1 MKARFEE
8 FYAEES
14 FEDGKKGVQ
23 VLIDN
28 NQYTGFNFIN
38 NLSESYNSVFFTE
51 NVMYYDFVNKG
62 LFEDIT
68 TEMTTPLTEYGDERS
83 IEDKMYGGYIDY
95 YKTDDGK
102 YYELPFYEAYPTIAY
117 DIELYETR
125 NYYFAK
131 GGAPSE
137 FCEFTQSNNTDKAT
151 GEFSGYKYVGAIGA
165 RSAGPDGKYGTND
178 DGLPATYDKFLR
190 CARKYR
196 GIT

>member
-68 TEMTTPLTEYGDERS
+68 TEMTTPLTEYEDERS

-117 DIELYETR
+117 DIELFETR

-137 FCEFTQSNNTDKAT
+137 FASLRKAIIRIKQR
-151 GEFSGYKYVGAIGA
+151 ESFL
-165 RSAGPDGKYGTND
+165 GTN
-178 DGLPATYDKFLR
+178 T
-190 CARKYR
+190 
-196 GIT
+196 

>member
-68 TEMTTPLTEYGDERS
+68 T
-83 IEDKMYGGYIDY
+83 
-95 YKTDDGK
+95 
-102 YYELPFYEAYPTIAY
+102 
-117 DIELYETR
+117 
-125 NYYFAK
+125 
-131 GGAPSE
+131 
-137 FCEFTQSNNTDKAT
+137 
-151 GEFSGYKYVGAIGA
+151 
-165 RSAGPDGKYGTND
+165 
-178 DGLPATYDKFLR
+178 
-190 CARKYR
+190 
-196 GIT
+196 